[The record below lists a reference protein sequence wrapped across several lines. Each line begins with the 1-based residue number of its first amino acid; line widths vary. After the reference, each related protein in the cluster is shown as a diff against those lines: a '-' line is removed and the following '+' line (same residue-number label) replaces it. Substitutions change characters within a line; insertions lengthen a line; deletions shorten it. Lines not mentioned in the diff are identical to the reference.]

1 MGVTTDVRKSQLQVV
16 LVGRP
21 NVGKSRLFNRLCG
34 RRVSIVHDQIGV
46 TRDIIPEE
54 ISPGIVLMDTGGIG
68 LSSVS
73 DDPLL
78 SAVEEQIDFA
88 IAAADLIFFI
98 VDASVGCLPL
108 DFEIAQK
115 LRCSGKPIRLLANKV
130 DLECHRRHLDSFYAL
145 GLDTALAISAE
156 HGRGEEDI
164 RREIQVLAER
174 QLSSVPDDSEKEKCV
189 SICFAGRPNM
199 GKSSLVNALLQEK
212 KVLVSPIPGTT
223 RDATSYRLSFQN
235 SDGTMWHFCL
245 IDTAGIKAKKKIG
258 SPVEYFSQLRTEKA
272 VEQSDIVFLVIDAL
286 SGVLKQDK
294 QLATQILRAGKGLI
308 IVVNKWDLAEQSFG
322 ESKLE
327 TYRTLEDF
335 QADFLQAVRKEI
347 LSIPGSPLLF
357 TSAETASSLK
367 ELLEAAHA
375 LYGRMTQSIATGP
388 LNRVLQKLMEDHPPA
403 AIVGRRFKA
412 YYATQVGNFPLKFKI
427 FCNQKDRLAEPY
439 QRYLQNGLRKHF
451 PLDGCPISFEWI
463 GKEKRYASVHAKV

>member
-1 MGVTTDVRKSQLQVV
+1 MEITTNVRKSQLQVV

-54 ISPGIVLMDTGGIG
+54 ILPGVVLMDTGGIG
-68 LSSVS
+68 LSSAN

-78 SAVEEQIDFA
+78 SAIEEQIDFA

-108 DFEIAQK
+108 DFEMAQK
-115 LRCSGKPIRLLANKV
+115 LRRSGKPIRLLANKV
-130 DLECHRRHLDSFYAL
+130 DLECHRLHLDSFYAL
-145 GLDTALAISAE
+145 GLGTALAVSAE

-164 RREIQVLAER
+164 HREIQALAKQ
-174 QLSSVPDDSEKEKCV
+174 QLSSVPDDSRKEKCI

-199 GKSSLVNALLQEK
+199 GKSSLVNALLREK
-212 KVLVSPIPGTT
+212 KTIVSPIPGTT
-223 RDATSYRLSFQN
+223 RDATSYRLSFQH
-235 SDGTMWHFCL
+235 SDGTMWNFCL
-245 IDTAGIKAKKKIG
+245 IDTAGVKAKKKIG

-272 VEQSDIVFLVIDAL
+272 MEQSDIVFLVIDAL

-308 IVVNKWDLAEQSFG
+308 VVVNKWDLAEQSFH

-327 TYRTLEDF
+327 DYKTLEDF
-335 QADFLQAVRKEI
+335 QENFLQAIRKEI
-347 LSIPGSPLLF
+347 LSIPGSPVLF
-357 TSAETASSLK
+357 TSAQTTDPLK
-367 ELLEAAHA
+367 ELLAAAHA
-375 LYGRMTQSIATGP
+375 LYGRMTQSIGTGP

-403 AIVGRRFKA
+403 ATVGHRFKV

-427 FCNQKDRLAEPY
+427 FCNQKERLAEPY
-439 QRYLQNGLRKHF
+439 QRYLENGLRKHF
-451 PLDGCPISFEWI
+451 PLDGCPVGFEWI
-463 GKEKRYASVHAKV
+463 SKEKRYASTYAKV